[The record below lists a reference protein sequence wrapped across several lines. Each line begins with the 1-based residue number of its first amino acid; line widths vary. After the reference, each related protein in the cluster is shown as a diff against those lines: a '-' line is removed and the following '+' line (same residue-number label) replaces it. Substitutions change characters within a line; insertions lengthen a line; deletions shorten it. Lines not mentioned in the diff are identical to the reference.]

1 MTREQLIEKI
11 VKWLEN
17 FEDDT
22 GVIEIWTSNLRMFL
36 EEIIP
41 QPTGVDALVE
51 KYKELHEAEQMV
63 EAGEVLQNI
72 QSLQQPTQTNF
83 SLEPWQYMKNEHWN
97 ITTYEDE
104 QKERRVCSVC
114 WLPFFAC
121 DCKF

>member
-1 MTREQLIEKI
+1 
-11 VKWLEN
+11 
-17 FEDDT
+17 
-22 GVIEIWTSNLRMFL
+22 MFL

-83 SLEPWQYMKNEHWN
+83 SLEP
-97 ITTYEDE
+97 
-104 QKERRVCSVC
+104 
-114 WLPFFAC
+114 
-121 DCKF
+121 